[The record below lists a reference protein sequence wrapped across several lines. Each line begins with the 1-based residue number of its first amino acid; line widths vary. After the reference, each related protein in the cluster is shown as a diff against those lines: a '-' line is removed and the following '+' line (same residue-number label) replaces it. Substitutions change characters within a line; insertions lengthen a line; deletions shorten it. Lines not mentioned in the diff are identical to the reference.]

1 MTKENVRR
9 QLEHHSSWKLLNQ
22 IATTGEATKQLIS
35 ILPEETVSTILRVFR
50 ELKRLSEIMDYDKL
64 LKKDQWPITALKNIR
79 QELKNLH
86 RQGFLYV
93 NDAGDIMTSIEERIK
108 QGPKQIMMLQAIG
121 KERIRKAERITKPPD
136 IALNMTV
143 CLLAEHLKAKTSKWQ
158 WGLIYD
164 FLIEQQIIEDDAGKT
179 GSVIEHRYKKIDKK
193 KLQAQYQN
201 YRNLWLYPERNIKRT
216 ITGTYQEMIHLRDI
230 TLPEWT
236 ELLP

>member
-22 IATTGEATKQLIS
+22 IATSGKATKQLIS

-50 ELKRLSEIMDYDKL
+50 ELKRLSEITDYDKL

-158 WGLIYD
+158 WDLIYD
-164 FLIEQQIIEDDAGKT
+164 FLIEQEMIKT
-179 GSVIEHRYKKIDKK
+179 DRDIDINDRYKKIDRE
-193 KLQAQYQN
+193 KLQKQYEA
-201 YRNLWLYPERNIKRT
+201 YRELWLYPERNINRR
-216 ITGTYQEMIHLRDI
+216 ITGTLQHSIYVRDI